1 MQCEARYRDSQFD
14 AIRTYRNVTQVLPVT
29 VRSSRLLLYSVGS
42 PRPRRV
48 AATASSG
55 PGQGGLVKQRKESP
69 SAPAANWNS
78 QPAGISRQSAA
89 WTSTAA
95 ASPLGERRQ
104 TFPPPARKYHVSST
118 VRCRTGRE
126 MAPGGRRTSTR
137 LAATP
142 VVPDWPG
149 QAVSG

>member
-55 PGQGGLVKQRKESP
+55 PGPGGLVQQGTESP
-69 SAPAANWNS
+69 PAPAANCNAH
-78 QPAGISRQSAA
+78 PAGISRQSAA
-89 WTSTAA
+89 RAYAA
-95 ASPLGERRQ
+95 A
-104 TFPPPARKYHVSST
+104 
-118 VRCRTGRE
+118 
-126 MAPGGRRTSTR
+126 
-137 LAATP
+137 AA
-142 VVPDWPG
+142 
-149 QAVSG
+149 ALC